1 MDSLSYNQSLRVI
14 RLQALKNLFVE
25 LLNQYRVSIT
35 SIYIYVYIYIYI
47 VFLNGDLFVRKCI
60 DVILYFHPHRSSS
73 LLPFLHFK
81 SNIMC
86 TFCLLSDVIVLM

>member
-25 LLNQYRVSIT
+25 LLNHYRVSIT
-35 SIYIYVYIYIYI
+35 YIYIYI

-60 DVILYFHPHRSSS
+60 YVILYFLPHRSSS
-73 LLPFLHFK
+73 LLPFLHFN